1 LDGSV
6 EWKFAMCHGCD
17 SDSSHVTVVAYLEG
31 GGGIHDCEGGTFP
44 EPETEDTDEDGI
56 PDEVDPYPG
65 NGDPFMWRISY
76 EVRDEFGDLQYWC
89 METNKGDWFCYGDN
103 EYAQDCFDGLN
114 DCQTRSYINMGGV
127 YEYSGTQL
135 GSLGDGWDL
144 GLATSGVSRMVLAE
158 NGERV
163 VSGSTGTQSGV
174 TSIGTESD
182 NEALKK
188 IVDNTGIQAGNQER
202 MAQYLKGMDQGLMN
216 IEGSLNRIEGKI
228 GTESVT
234 GIYEGP
240 SAVDIAGAIDANN
253 QADGTEAE
261 TYAQNQLDGIT
272 DPEFNGEFTQEDVP
286 EEDSIGSIWDSFLSS
301 NPISTAINGSGLTTD
316 SSMCS
321 MSFEYQG
328 EQVELS
334 MCDWQDE
341 LNQWGAIFLAVTG
354 LISVVIVV
362 KG

>member
-1 LDGSV
+1 
-6 EWKFAMCHGCD
+6 MCHGCD

-56 PDEVDPYPG
+56 PDEVDPYPD
-65 NGDPFMWRISY
+65 NGDPFMFDITY
-76 EVRDEFGDLQYWC
+76 EVRDENGDLQYWC
-89 METNKGDWFCYGDN
+89 MKTDKGDWFCYGDGD
-103 EYAQDCFDGLN
+103 YAQDCFDGLN
-114 DCQTRSYINMGGV
+114 NCETKSYLTIGGSS
-127 YEYSGTQL
+127 YPYSGSQL
-135 GSLGDGWDL
+135 SALGNGYDL
-144 GLATSGVSRMVLAE
+144 PLSSDAVAKNVLTE

-163 VSGSTGTQSGV
+163 VTESSGVQSGV
-174 TSIGTESD
+174 TSTGTETD
-182 NEALKK
+182 NEALHK
-188 IVDNTGIQAGNQER
+188 IVDNTGVQIENQKR
-202 MAQYLKGMDQGLMN
+202 IADYLKGMDQGLMN
-216 IEGSLNRIEGKI
+216 MENKLENIEGKI
-228 GTESVT
+228 GTESLT

-286 EEDSIGSIWDSFLSS
+286 EEDSLGGIWDSFLSS

-341 LNQWGAIFLAVTG
+341 LNQWGAILLAVTG